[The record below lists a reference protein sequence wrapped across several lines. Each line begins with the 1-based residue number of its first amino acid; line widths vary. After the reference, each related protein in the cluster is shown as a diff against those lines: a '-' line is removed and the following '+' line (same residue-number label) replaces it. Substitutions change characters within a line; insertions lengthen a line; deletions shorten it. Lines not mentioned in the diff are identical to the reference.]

1 MKGFVDGIVSYFV
14 SEVYL
19 VVSYFGGDIVLVC
32 VWFVY
37 LILYVIFVYVDFI
50 LYCVSWVIGSFDKL
64 DVKICIKNI
73 VKLIFKSK
81 NNFFI

>member
-19 VVSYFGGDIVLVC
+19 VVSYVGGDIVLVC

-50 LYCVSWVIGSFDKL
+50 LYCVSWVICSFDKL

-81 NNFFI
+81 I

>member
-1 MKGFVDGIVSYFV
+1 MKGFVDGVVSYFV

-19 VVSYFGGDIVLVC
+19 VVSYVGGDIVLVC

-81 NNFFI
+81 I